1 MDRTLRRRAWSWSGL
16 PPAARAGLACV
27 VVLGVVLLA
36 IKFIAGSA
44 ERVFR
49 LPLDQATL
57 ASVEQGI
64 FRDLIPLRVSVVPRT
79 TVYVDAIDGGRVDRV
94 LVEAGD
100 VVQEGQPLLEL
111 SNTNLVLQ
119 VIQQES
125 QLNQAISQLQQN
137 EIALEQNKLSNERAV
152 AEIDYQLVRL
162 QRSAARRQG
171 LAAQNVIPVEQRD
184 LIADELAYYRRLKP
198 IQAESTQ
205 RQANLHDRL
214 LPDIHE
220 QLKNLRGNLAV
231 VRSKLDGLVIRAPAT
246 GRVAALDLKVGET
259 PAAGQRLAEII
270 PDTGMKLSA
279 NIDEF
284 YLSRVRVGLLANI
297 ELAGKSTLV
306 RVRRVAPQVKD
317 GNFTIDLDFE
327 EAAPPSLVAGEA
339 AQGHLL
345 LGDDTP
351 AHVLRVGPFLAQ
363 TGGDWAFVVTKDGKF
378 AERRKLKVGRRT
390 AEQLEILGG
399 VAVGEQVLISDYTGF
414 SKVDRVAL
422 VR

>member
-1 MDRTLRRRAWSWSGL
+1 MDRVLRRNIWSWSGL
-16 PPAARAGLACV
+16 PLAARVGLAGV
-27 VVLGVVLLA
+27 AALGIVLLA
-36 IKFIAGSA
+36 VKFIAGSG

-49 LPLDQATL
+49 LPLEQATV
-57 ASVEQGI
+57 ARVEQGI
-64 FRDLIPLRVSVVPRT
+64 FHDLIPLRVSVVPRT
-79 TVYVDAIDGGRVDRV
+79 TIYVDAIDGGRVERV

-100 VVQEGQPLLEL
+100 VVQEGQPLIEL

-137 EIALEQNKLSNERAV
+137 EIALEQNQLSNERAV

-162 QRSAARRQG
+162 ERSAARRQG
-171 LAAQNVIPVEQRD
+171 LAAKNVIPVEQRD

-205 RQANLHDRL
+205 RQANLRERL

-231 VRSKLDGLVIRAPAT
+231 VRSKLDGLLICAPAA
-246 GRVAALDLKVGET
+246 GRVAALDLKVGQT

-270 PDTGMKLSA
+270 PDNGMKLSA
-279 NIDEF
+279 SIDEF

-297 ELAGKSTLV
+297 ELGGKPT
-306 RVRRVAPQVKD
+306 RVKVQRVAPQVKD
-317 GNFTIDLDFE
+317 GSFTIDLDFE
-327 EAAPPSLVAGEA
+327 GAAPSSLVAGET
-339 AQGHLL
+339 AQGRLL

-351 AHVLRVGPFLAQ
+351 AQVLRVGPFLAQ
-363 TGGDWAFVVTKDGKF
+363 TGGDWAFVMTKDGKF
-378 AERRKLKVGRRT
+378 AARRNIKVGRRS

-414 SKVDRVAL
+414 SKVDRIEL